1 HDVQSPTKHIFKRRR
16 YKSSYININKE
27 RVFIEL
33 YDQIIFMTN
42 YCFKYLTPTGREF
55 PGGKFNQKFNI
66 CVTYRF
72 FQENLDHLKKIKEL

>member
-1 HDVQSPTKHIFKRRR
+1 HDVQSPTKHNIFKGRR

-42 YCFKYLTPTGREF
+42 YRFKYLTPTGKEF
-55 PGGKFNQKFNI
+55 FGGKFNQKFNI
-66 CVTYRF
+66 SVTYRF
-72 FQENLDHLKKIKEL
+72 SQENLDHLKRK